1 MPILT
6 NGSISTQQM
15 KMDNTNKVFQEK
27 QRFTQWW
34 LWLILIVVGIVPLVV
49 LFQQLFVGEL
59 FGDESASG
67 AGKIVMAGSASLFML
82 LFWLFRL
89 ETHIDSERIHFRF
102 VPFVNRE
109 INWSEVKKAE
119 VVNYGF
125 VGGWG
130 IRWGTQYG
138 TVYNVRGNKGLAL
151 ELRDGKRLVLGTQKE
166 EELKNFVHQL
176 ELKSR

>member
-1 MPILT
+1 
-6 NGSISTQQM
+6 
-15 KMDNTNKVFQEK
+15 MDITKTVFEEK

-34 LWLILIVVGIVPLVV
+34 LWLILIVVGIVPVV
-49 LFQQLFVGEL
+49 VVFQQLFAGEL
-59 FGDESASG
+59 FVEGSASD
-67 AGKIVMAGSASLFML
+67 AGKIVLAGSASLFML

-102 VPFVNRE
+102 VPFVNKE
-109 INWSEVKKAE
+109 VSWSDVKKAE

-138 TVYNVRGNKGLAL
+138 TVYNVKGNKGLAL

-166 EELKNFVHQL
+166 EELAAFIRQL
-176 ELKSR
+176 HFRRG